1 MATEA
6 DYARIG
12 NYARILNPQQNIDRS
27 LATRTVPLQ
36 VLCLGYSRTGT
47 LSMHRALSLL
57 NYPNPYH
64 FSSMLDNVLE
74 CDLWMQALRAKFYG
88 LPPPPPQGA
97 NGLPIH
103 EDKKFWDGLLGHV
116 SATTD
121 SPANLF
127 GEELVRLYPETKV
140 VLVDRGVESWFAS
153 WMAFC
158 ENAYDPFIGLLG
170 KLDPGFLGRITAVG
184 GCITSI
190 TAGFARNEHE
200 ARVRSK
206 KAYRHHYRDVREFVP
221 KERLLEFRLEEGW
234 GPLCAFLGREV
245 PDVPFPHVNEKE
257 SNRLAFETIARIG
270 MKRVVRKAF
279 VVLTLVAVPVGSW
292 WYYRRHS
299 MACSSLPDCSA
310 EEFRSSL
317 EPFQQIARYRSEWT
331 TTTEFELGTH
341 HQMVKEMV
349 EK

>member
-1 MATEA
+1 MATES

-47 LSMHRALSLL
+47 LSMHRALTLL

-88 LPPPPPQGA
+88 LPPPRGDT
-97 NGLPIH
+97 GIPIH
-103 EDKKFWDGLLGHV
+103 EDKTFWDGLLGHV

-127 GEELVRLYPETKV
+127 GEELVRLYPDTKV

-170 KLDPGFLGRITAVG
+170 RLDPGFLGRITGVG
-184 GCITSI
+184 GCITGI
-190 TAGFARNEHE
+190 TAGFAGNKHE

-206 KAYRHHYRDVREFVP
+206 RAYRYHYRDVREFVP
-221 KERLLEFRLEEGW
+221 RERLLEFRLEEGW

-245 PDVPFPHVNEKE
+245 PDVPFPHMNEKE

-270 MKRVVRKAF
+270 MERVVRKAF

-292 WYYRRHS
+292 
-299 MACSSLPDCSA
+299 C
-310 EEFRSSL
+310 SL
-317 EPFQQIARYRSEWT
+317 EPLQQIARYRSEWT

-341 HQMVKEMV
+341 RRIGKEMI

>member
-27 LATRTVPLQ
+27 HSSRTVALQ

-88 LPPPPPQGA
+88 LPPSPPQGD
-97 NGLPIH
+97 GGVPIH

-127 GEELVRLYPETKV
+127 GEELVRLYPDTKV
-140 VLVDRGVESWFAS
+140 ILVDRGVESWFES

-170 KLDPGFLGRITAVG
+170 KLDPGFLGRITGVG

-190 TAGFARNEHE
+190 TAGFARNKHE

-206 KAYRHHYRDVREFVP
+206 RAYRHHYRDVREFVP
-221 KERLLEFRLEEGW
+221 KERLLEFRLQDGW
-234 GPLCAFLGREV
+234 GPLCEFLEREV
-245 PDVPFPHVNEKE
+245 PVSLFDDVKGGQTWRDGDE
-257 SNRLAFETIARIG
+257 S
-270 MKRVVRKAF
+270 
-279 VVLTLVAVPVGSW
+279 
-292 WYYRRHS
+292 
-299 MACSSLPDCSA
+299 
-310 EEFRSSL
+310 
-317 EPFQQIARYRSEWT
+317 
-331 TTTEFELGTH
+331 
-341 HQMVKEMV
+341 
-349 EK
+349 

>member
-12 NYARILNPQQNIDRS
+12 NYARILNPQQNIDR
-27 LATRTVPLQ
+27 
-36 VLCLGYSRTGT
+36 T

-57 NYPNPYH
+57 GYLNPYH

-88 LPPPPPQGA
+88 LEQG
-97 NGLPIH
+97 NGDGDGDADGVPVH
-103 EDKKFWDGLLGHV
+103 EDKRFWDALLGHV
-116 SATTD
+116 SAITD

-127 GEELVRLYPETKV
+127 GEDLVRLYPEAKV
-140 VLVDRGVESWFAS
+140 VLVDRGVDSWFES

-170 KLDPGFLGRITAVG
+170 RLNPGFLGRITGVG
-184 GCITSI
+184 SCITSI
-190 TAGFARNEHE
+190 TAGFAGSKHE

-206 KAYRHHYRDVREFVP
+206 KAYRHHYRDVRVFVP
-221 KERLLEFRLEEGW
+221 RERLLEFRLQEGW
-234 GPLCAFLGREV
+234 GPLCEFLGKEV

-257 SNRLAFETIARIG
+257 RNRLAFETIADIG
-270 MKRVVRKAF
+270 MKRVLKKAF
-279 VVLTLVAVPVGSW
+279 MVLTLVAMPVGS
-292 WYYRRHS
+292 
-299 MACSSLPDCSA
+299 CC
-310 EEFRSSL
+310 SL
-317 EPFQQIARYRSEWT
+317 EPLQQIARYRSEWT

-341 HQMVKEMV
+341 HQIGKEMI

>member
-27 LATRTVPLQ
+27 GASRTVPLQ

-47 LSMHRALSLL
+47 LSMHRALTLL

-88 LPPPPPQGA
+88 SPGQQGGHGDA
-97 NGLPIH
+97 VPIH

-127 GEELVRLYPETKV
+127 GEELVRLYPEAKV
-140 VLVDRGVESWFAS
+140 VLVDRGVERWFAS

-170 KLDPGFLGRITAVG
+170 QLDPGFLGRITGVG

-190 TAGFARNEHE
+190 TAGFAKNQEE

-206 KAYRHHYRDVREFVP
+206 RAYQHHYRDVREFVP

-234 GPLCAFLGREV
+234 GPLCEFLGREV

-257 SNRLAFETIARIG
+257 SNRLAFETIAKIG
-270 MKRVVRKAF
+270 MKRIVRKAF
-279 VVLTLVAVPVGSW
+279 VVLTVVAVPMVSW
-292 WYYRRHS
+292 WFYKRR
-299 MACSSLPDCSA
+299 
-310 EEFRSSL
+310 R
-317 EPFQQIARYRSEWT
+317 
-331 TTTEFELGTH
+331 
-341 HQMVKEMV
+341 
-349 EK
+349 

>member
-1 MATEA
+1 MATDA
-6 DYARIG
+6 DYTRIG

-27 LATRTVPLQ
+27 RATRTVPLQ

-47 LSMHRALSLL
+47 LSMHRALTIL

-64 FSSMLDNVLE
+64 FSSMLDNVVE

-88 LPPPPPQGA
+88 LPPPPPPPQGDS
-97 NGLPIH
+97 GVPIH

-121 SPANLF
+121 APANLF
-127 GEELVRLYPETKV
+127 GEELMRLYPEAKV
-140 VLVDRGVESWFAS
+140 VLVDRGVESWFES

-170 KLDPGFLGRITAVG
+170 KLDPEFLGRITGVG

-190 TAGFARNEHE
+190 TAGFARNKHE

-206 KAYRHHYRDVREFVP
+206 AAYRHHYRDVREFVP
-221 KERLLEFRLEEGW
+221 KERLLEFRLQEGW
-234 GPLCAFLGREV
+234 GPLCAFLGREM

-257 SNRLAFETIARIG
+257 SNRLAFETIAKIG

-279 VVLTLVAVPVGSW
+279 MVLTVVAVPVGSW
-292 WYYRRHS
+292 
-299 MACSSLPDCSA
+299 CG
-310 EEFRSSL
+310 L
-317 EPFQQIARYRSEWT
+317 EPLQQIARYRSEWT
-331 TTTEFELGTH
+331 TTTEFELGTYH
-341 HQMVKEMV
+341 RIGKEMI